1 VSQVKSKLDLAVEK
15 LRFLLQGT
23 CDQCKNLHRAKSN
36 TILSII
42 YINSC
47 QAMHFDIAILLWC
60 SAGWIGNHGFSIA
73 IHDVKP
79 QNKLINMKRDMI
91 WNGYQRCEAL
101 MQNFSDNELHE
112 NAGHLAAQ
120 NLETKITDE
129 LNDICNTLGEVSIIY
144 NKIFC
149 LCILTY
155 GGHWMHGKS

>member
-1 VSQVKSKLDLAVEK
+1 
-15 LRFLLQGT
+15 
-23 CDQCKNLHRAKSN
+23 
-36 TILSII
+36 
-42 YINSC
+42 
-47 QAMHFDIAILLWC
+47 
-60 SAGWIGNHGFSIA
+60 
-73 IHDVKP
+73 
-79 QNKLINMKRDMI
+79 MKRDMI

-155 GGHWMHGKS
+155 GGH